1 MEHPHVMV
9 SFLSDMGSVWIIFS
23 LQAGAVVL
31 VHILA
36 VLLAHLIA
44 IEKFPDRRSMLAS
57 QAPLALLMI
66 AYTLFGLWLLAAPT
80 IG

>member
-1 MEHPHVMV
+1 MI
-9 SFLSDMGSVWIIFS
+9 SFLSDMDWVWVVFT

-36 VLLAHLIA
+36 VLWAHLIA
-44 IEKFPDRRSMLAS
+44 TERFPDRRAALAS
-57 QAPLALLMI
+57 QWPLAALMV
-66 AYTLFGLWLLAAPT
+66 AYTLFGLWLLAAPA

>member
-1 MEHPHVMV
+1 
-9 SFLSDMGSVWIIFS
+9 MGSVWIIFS

-36 VLLAHLIA
+36 VLLAHLIT